1 LSVSLLTDEAYM
13 LVTLEGLNQ
22 EEVSKY
28 NMTVWA
34 SDMGSPTLS
43 ALKTL
48 LVWLLDINDNV
59 YTFSQTI
66 TP

>member
-1 LSVSLLTDEAYM
+1 M